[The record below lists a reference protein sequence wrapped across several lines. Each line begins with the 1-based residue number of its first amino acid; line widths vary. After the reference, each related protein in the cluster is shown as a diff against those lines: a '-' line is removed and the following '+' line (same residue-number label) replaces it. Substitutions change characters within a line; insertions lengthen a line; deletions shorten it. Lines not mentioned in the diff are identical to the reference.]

1 MNERQEEIL
10 DLLHENQHGL
20 TASDVAEKL
29 QSIEAMQVAI

>member
-29 QSIEAMQVAI
+29 SIEVAI